1 MIKQGTNKP
10 IIIVLDAE
18 PVDIAVTL
26 HNEITTLK
34 HWNIA
39 DLIASEDG
47 KTFTAGYTQQESSA
61 WEEGPCE
68 IEVRW
73 TDSDGIVHKREIS
86 ENIEWTKDNT
96 VLATESET

>member
-34 HWNIA
+34 HWNMA
-39 DLIASEDG
+39 DLTAGEDG
-47 KTFTAGYTQQESSA
+47 HTFRADYTQQESAA

-68 IEVRW
+68 IEIRW
-73 TDSDGIVHKREIS
+73 TDADGIVHKREIS
-86 ENIEWTKDNT
+86 ENVEWTKDQT
-96 VLATESET
+96 VLATEEET